1 MKNLFLDPQK
11 PLATC
16 TSNNCQGCVLKNDL
30 QCHFSSRELLRFLGI
45 AFPVFIIGG
54 IGIARVN
61 AWMLIPWLVISFC
74 YFGFI
79 EIRVMCSHC
88 PHYAEPGTKSL
99 QCWANYG
106 SPKLWKYRPG
116 PMSTKEKVMFF
127 SGLVLIAGI
136 PLVVI
141 LLGMVWLWLILFIV
155 SVLTMGT
162 LMSNF
167 MCNRCTN
174 FACPFNHVELKMRKA
189 FFDRNPT
196 IANAWKGDPS

>member
-16 TSNNCQGCVLKNDL
+16 TSNNCQGCVLNNNL
-30 QCHFSSRELLRFLGI
+30 QCHFGARELLRFLGM
-45 AFPVFIIGG
+45 AFPVFLVGG

-61 AWMLIPWLVISFC
+61 AWILIPWLVISFC

-116 PMSTKEKVMFF
+116 PMSTAEKVVFF
-127 SGLVLIAGI
+127 SGLALITGF
-136 PLVVI
+136 PLV
-141 LLGMVWLWLILFIV
+141 LLLLDMAWLLLLLFII

-162 LMSNF
+162 LMSNL
-167 MCNRCTN
+167 MCNRCIN
-174 FACPFNHVELKMRKA
+174 FACPFNHVELTMRKA
-189 FFDRNPT
+189 FFIRNPT